1 MKDNEIIVN
10 VQKNEHNGMILLD
23 KNDNMV
29 IKYYN
34 NITKK
39 TFMSNQFKTLSEL
52 IEYIRSAN
60 MDYAIA
66 YDILPIGKLL
76 LAKLYNDK
84 IINED
89 EIVL

>member
-1 MKDNEIIVN
+1 MKDNDIIVN
-10 VQKNEHNGMILLD
+10 VQKKEHNGIITLD
-23 KNDNMV
+23 KDDNMV

-34 NITKK
+34 NITEKSFVSK
-39 TFMSNQFKTLSEL
+39 PFKTLSEL

-60 MDYAIA
+60 MDHAIA

-89 EIVL
+89 EIV